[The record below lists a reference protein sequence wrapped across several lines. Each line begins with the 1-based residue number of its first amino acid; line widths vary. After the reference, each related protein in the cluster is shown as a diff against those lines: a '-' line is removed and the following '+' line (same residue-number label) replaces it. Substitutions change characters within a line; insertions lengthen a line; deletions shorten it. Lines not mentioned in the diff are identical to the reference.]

1 MAQNDTPRK
10 ALVLAGGGARG
21 SYQVGVWRA
30 LTELGWNPQ
39 IITGTSVGSLNGAMF
54 ALDLYETARDMWTS
68 IRSQDVMEL
77 PEETRNLT
85 ELHQFLRDVVRAG
98 GMDVTPLEE
107 IVERVLDE
115 DALRASPIR
124 FWLVTVE
131 KRGLKPRELPLEEI
145 PKGKVKDY
153 LLASAACFPALRAK
167 QIDGVQFLDGGYRDN
182 MPTGLAQKMGAEE
195 LVCVDLEGVGI
206 TLPNRTGLPTTMV
219 RSYWELGDILH
230 FDPDTARRNIELGY
244 YDTLR
249 AFGRLRGKHELT
261 GAQGHIEVA
270 VVAEGLVGPEE
281 LGGQRATAVALVV
294 VDVVVEVD
302 ILAPLGR
309 GAQQRRPCVER
320 LPAAPSLQGGHV
332 VHGLA
337 DGRLDEGQGVGVR
350 LRQRCRLSLKHREG
364 HIIEDEVIERGPHR
378 RYAAGPRDGSAA
390 DVDRHRRAQVGREHH
405 RPADAVA
412 VERDPARRSGPI
424 PGGHDLVPG
433 VGGDLAHGQV
443 QPGDEAVDSRGGTH
457 DQGQR
462 ARLAQHADAV
472 FPACIEE
479 PLWPGSGPHVAFDCE
494 AHSAVGCLEVAPAQ
508 VVQVSAE
515 LGDLRP

>member
-124 FWLVTVE
+124 FGLVTVE

-182 MPTGLAQKMGAEE
+182 MPTALAQKMGAEE

-249 AFGRLRGKHELT
+249 AFGRLRGC
-261 GAQGHIEVA
+261 AY
-270 VVAEGLVGPEE
+270 
-281 LGGQRATAVALVV
+281 AVAKNEQTAQDAAAFRQRFDAVQKAVKAKYPVTLTA
-294 VDVVVEVD
+294 DLALKLANMQDAE
-302 ILAPLGR
+302 LAPL
-309 GAQQRRPCVER
+309 E
-320 LPAAPSLQGGHV
+320 AA
-332 VHGLA
+332 A
-337 DGRLDEGQGVGVR
+337 EDVGVDPTR
-350 LRQRCRLSLKHREG
+350 YYTVETLAKAFLETCDRTRIEG
-364 HIIEDEVIERGPHR
+364 
-378 RYAAGPRDGSAA
+378 
-390 DVDRHRRAQVGREHH
+390 
-405 RPADAVA
+405 
-412 VERDPARRSGPI
+412 
-424 PGGHDLVPG
+424 
-433 VGGDLAHGQV
+433 
-443 QPGDEAVDSRGGTH
+443 
-457 DQGQR
+457 
-462 ARLAQHADAV
+462 
-472 FPACIEE
+472 FE
-479 PLWPGSGPHVAFDCE
+479 PLFEGSGNAAQAAWAALLPNTFLQALVCRTLTTPAPT
-494 AHSAVGCLEVAPAQ
+494 EVT
-508 VVQVSAE
+508 E
-515 LGDLRP
+515 E

>member
-1 MAQNDTPRK
+1 MAQNETPKK

-30 LTELGWNPQ
+30 LTELGWHPQ

-77 PEETRNLT
+77 PEETNLT
-85 ELHQFLRDVVRAG
+85 ELHQFLRDIVREG

-124 FWLVTVE
+124 FGLVTVE

-145 PKGKVKDY
+145 PEGKVKDY

-182 MPTGLAQKMGAEE
+182 MPTALAQKMGAEE

-230 FDPDTARRNIELGY
+230 FDPDTAKRNIELGY

-249 AFGRLRGKHELT
+249 AFGRVRGCAYAVDNGPDSSADAAAFRARFDAVQKAVREKYPVTLT
-261 GAQGHIEVA
+261 ADA
-270 VVAEGLVGPEE
+270 ALLLARMKDAE
-281 LGGQRATAVALVV
+281 
-294 VDVVVEVD
+294 
-302 ILAPLGR
+302 LAPLETV
-309 GAQQRRPCVER
+309 AE
-320 LPAAPSLQGGHV
+320 
-332 VHGLA
+332 
-337 DGRLDEGQGVGVR
+337 DVGVDPTVYYTTR
-350 LRQRCRLSLKHREG
+350 TLGQAFLDKCDRARM
-364 HIIEDEVIERGPHR
+364 
-378 RYAAGPRDGSAA
+378 AGFAPLFAGSADA
-390 DVDRHRRAQVGREHH
+390 GRAALAALLPNTFLQALVWQALTAPELPEVTEH
-405 RPADAVA
+405 
-412 VERDPARRSGPI
+412 E
-424 PGGHDLVPG
+424 DL
-433 VGGDLAHGQV
+433 
-443 QPGDEAVDSRGGTH
+443 
-457 DQGQR
+457 
-462 ARLAQHADAV
+462 
-472 FPACIEE
+472 
-479 PLWPGSGPHVAFDCE
+479 
-494 AHSAVGCLEVAPAQ
+494 
-508 VVQVSAE
+508 
-515 LGDLRP
+515 

>member
-54 ALDLYETARDMWTS
+54 ALDLYETARDMWIS

-124 FWLVTVE
+124 FGLVTVE

-249 AFGRLRGKHELT
+249 AFGRLRGC
-261 GAQGHIEVA
+261 AY
-270 VVAEGLVGPEE
+270 
-281 LGGQRATAVALVV
+281 AVAKNEQTAQDAAAFRQRFDAVQKAVKAKYPVTLTA
-294 VDVVVEVD
+294 DLALKLANMQDAE
-302 ILAPLGR
+302 LAPL
-309 GAQQRRPCVER
+309 E
-320 LPAAPSLQGGHV
+320 AA
-332 VHGLA
+332 A
-337 DGRLDEGQGVGVR
+337 EDVGVDPTR
-350 LRQRCRLSLKHREG
+350 YYTVETLAKAFLETCDRTRIEG
-364 HIIEDEVIERGPHR
+364 
-378 RYAAGPRDGSAA
+378 
-390 DVDRHRRAQVGREHH
+390 
-405 RPADAVA
+405 
-412 VERDPARRSGPI
+412 
-424 PGGHDLVPG
+424 
-433 VGGDLAHGQV
+433 
-443 QPGDEAVDSRGGTH
+443 
-457 DQGQR
+457 
-462 ARLAQHADAV
+462 
-472 FPACIEE
+472 FE
-479 PLWPGSGPHVAFDCE
+479 PLFEGSGNAAQAAWAALLPNTFLQALVFRTLTTPAPT
-494 AHSAVGCLEVAPAQ
+494 EVT
-508 VVQVSAE
+508 E
-515 LGDLRP
+515 E

>member
-1 MAQNDTPRK
+1 MAQNDTPRR

-124 FWLVTVE
+124 FGLVTVE
-131 KRGLKPRELPLEEI
+131 KRGLKTRELPLEEI

-182 MPTGLAQKMGAEE
+182 MPTALAQKMGAEE

-249 AFGRLRGKHELT
+249 AFGRLRGC
-261 GAQGHIEVA
+261 AY
-270 VVAEGLVGPEE
+270 
-281 LGGQRATAVALVV
+281 AVAKNEQTAQDAAAFRQRFDAVQKAVKAKYPVTLTA
-294 VDVVVEVD
+294 DLALKLANMQDAE
-302 ILAPLGR
+302 LAPL
-309 GAQQRRPCVER
+309 E
-320 LPAAPSLQGGHV
+320 AA
-332 VHGLA
+332 A
-337 DGRLDEGQGVGVR
+337 EDVGVDPTR
-350 LRQRCRLSLKHREG
+350 YYTVETLAKAFLETCDRTRIEG
-364 HIIEDEVIERGPHR
+364 
-378 RYAAGPRDGSAA
+378 
-390 DVDRHRRAQVGREHH
+390 
-405 RPADAVA
+405 
-412 VERDPARRSGPI
+412 
-424 PGGHDLVPG
+424 
-433 VGGDLAHGQV
+433 
-443 QPGDEAVDSRGGTH
+443 
-457 DQGQR
+457 
-462 ARLAQHADAV
+462 
-472 FPACIEE
+472 FE
-479 PLWPGSGPHVAFDCE
+479 PLFEGSGNAAQAAWAALLPNTFLQALVFRT
-494 AHSAVGCLEVAPAQ
+494 LTAPAPTE
-508 VVQVSAE
+508 VTE
-515 LGDLRP
+515 E

>member
-124 FWLVTVE
+124 FGLVTVE

-249 AFGRLRGKHELT
+249 AFGRLRGC
-261 GAQGHIEVA
+261 AY
-270 VVAEGLVGPEE
+270 
-281 LGGQRATAVALVV
+281 AVAKNEQTAQDAAAFRQRFDAVQKAVKAKYPVTLTA
-294 VDVVVEVD
+294 DLALKLANMQDAE
-302 ILAPLGR
+302 LAPL
-309 GAQQRRPCVER
+309 E
-320 LPAAPSLQGGHV
+320 AA
-332 VHGLA
+332 A
-337 DGRLDEGQGVGVR
+337 EDVGVDPTR
-350 LRQRCRLSLKHREG
+350 YYTVETLAKAFLETCDRTRIEG
-364 HIIEDEVIERGPHR
+364 
-378 RYAAGPRDGSAA
+378 
-390 DVDRHRRAQVGREHH
+390 
-405 RPADAVA
+405 
-412 VERDPARRSGPI
+412 
-424 PGGHDLVPG
+424 
-433 VGGDLAHGQV
+433 
-443 QPGDEAVDSRGGTH
+443 
-457 DQGQR
+457 
-462 ARLAQHADAV
+462 
-472 FPACIEE
+472 FE
-479 PLWPGSGPHVAFDCE
+479 PLFEGSGNAAQAAWAALLPNTFLQALVFRTLTAPTPT
-494 AHSAVGCLEVAPAQ
+494 EVT
-508 VVQVSAE
+508 E
-515 LGDLRP
+515 E

>member
-124 FWLVTVE
+124 FGLVTVE
-131 KRGLKPRELPLEEI
+131 KRGLKPRELPLEKI

-182 MPTGLAQKMGAEE
+182 MPTALAQKMGAEE

-249 AFGRLRGKHELT
+249 AFGRLRGC
-261 GAQGHIEVA
+261 AY
-270 VVAEGLVGPEE
+270 
-281 LGGQRATAVALVV
+281 AVAKNEQTAQDAAAFRQRF
-294 VDVVVEVD
+294 DVVQKAVKAKYPVTLTADLALKLANMQDAE
-302 ILAPLGR
+302 LAPL
-309 GAQQRRPCVER
+309 E
-320 LPAAPSLQGGHV
+320 AA
-332 VHGLA
+332 A
-337 DGRLDEGQGVGVR
+337 EDVGVDPTR
-350 LRQRCRLSLKHREG
+350 YYTVETLAKAFLETCDRTRIEG
-364 HIIEDEVIERGPHR
+364 
-378 RYAAGPRDGSAA
+378 
-390 DVDRHRRAQVGREHH
+390 
-405 RPADAVA
+405 
-412 VERDPARRSGPI
+412 
-424 PGGHDLVPG
+424 
-433 VGGDLAHGQV
+433 
-443 QPGDEAVDSRGGTH
+443 
-457 DQGQR
+457 
-462 ARLAQHADAV
+462 
-472 FPACIEE
+472 FE
-479 PLWPGSGPHVAFDCE
+479 PLFEGSGNAAQAAWAALLPNTFLQALVCRT
-494 AHSAVGCLEVAPAQ
+494 LTAPAPTE
-508 VVQVSAE
+508 VTE
-515 LGDLRP
+515 E

>member
-39 IITGTSVGSLNGAMF
+39 LITGTSVGSLNGAMF

-124 FWLVTVE
+124 FGLVTVE

-249 AFGRLRGKHELT
+249 AFGRLRGC
-261 GAQGHIEVA
+261 AY
-270 VVAEGLVGPEE
+270 
-281 LGGQRATAVALVV
+281 AVAKNEQTAQDAAAFRQRFDAVQKAVKAKYPVTLTA
-294 VDVVVEVD
+294 DLALKLANMQDAE
-302 ILAPLGR
+302 LAPL
-309 GAQQRRPCVER
+309 E
-320 LPAAPSLQGGHV
+320 AA
-332 VHGLA
+332 A
-337 DGRLDEGQGVGVR
+337 EDVGVDPTR
-350 LRQRCRLSLKHREG
+350 YYTVETLAKAFLETCDRTRIEG
-364 HIIEDEVIERGPHR
+364 
-378 RYAAGPRDGSAA
+378 
-390 DVDRHRRAQVGREHH
+390 
-405 RPADAVA
+405 
-412 VERDPARRSGPI
+412 
-424 PGGHDLVPG
+424 
-433 VGGDLAHGQV
+433 
-443 QPGDEAVDSRGGTH
+443 
-457 DQGQR
+457 
-462 ARLAQHADAV
+462 
-472 FPACIEE
+472 FE
-479 PLWPGSGPHVAFDCE
+479 PLFEGSGNAAQAAWAALLPNTFLQALVCRTLTVPAPM
-494 AHSAVGCLEVAPAQ
+494 EVT
-508 VVQVSAE
+508 E
-515 LGDLRP
+515 G

>member
-124 FWLVTVE
+124 FGLVTVE

-249 AFGRLRGKHELT
+249 AFGRLRGC
-261 GAQGHIEVA
+261 AY
-270 VVAEGLVGPEE
+270 
-281 LGGQRATAVALVV
+281 AVAKNKQTVQDAAAFRQRFDAVQKAVKAKYPVTLTA
-294 VDVVVEVD
+294 DLALKLANMQDAE
-302 ILAPLGR
+302 LAPL
-309 GAQQRRPCVER
+309 E
-320 LPAAPSLQGGHV
+320 AA
-332 VHGLA
+332 A
-337 DGRLDEGQGVGVR
+337 EDVGVDPTR
-350 LRQRCRLSLKHREG
+350 YYTVETLAKAFLETCDRTRIEG
-364 HIIEDEVIERGPHR
+364 
-378 RYAAGPRDGSAA
+378 
-390 DVDRHRRAQVGREHH
+390 
-405 RPADAVA
+405 
-412 VERDPARRSGPI
+412 
-424 PGGHDLVPG
+424 
-433 VGGDLAHGQV
+433 
-443 QPGDEAVDSRGGTH
+443 
-457 DQGQR
+457 
-462 ARLAQHADAV
+462 
-472 FPACIEE
+472 FE
-479 PLWPGSGPHVAFDCE
+479 PLFEGSGNAAQAAWAALLPNTFLQALVFRTLTTPAPT
-494 AHSAVGCLEVAPAQ
+494 EVT
-508 VVQVSAE
+508 E
-515 LGDLRP
+515 E

>member
-54 ALDLYETARDMWTS
+54 VLDLYETARDMWTS

-124 FWLVTVE
+124 FGLVTVE

-182 MPTGLAQKMGAEE
+182 MPTALAQKMGAEE

-249 AFGRLRGKHELT
+249 AFGRLRGC
-261 GAQGHIEVA
+261 AY
-270 VVAEGLVGPEE
+270 
-281 LGGQRATAVALVV
+281 AVAKNEQTAQDAAAFRQRFDAVQKAVKAKYPVTLTA
-294 VDVVVEVD
+294 DLALKLANMQDAE
-302 ILAPLGR
+302 LAPL
-309 GAQQRRPCVER
+309 E
-320 LPAAPSLQGGHV
+320 AA
-332 VHGLA
+332 A
-337 DGRLDEGQGVGVR
+337 EDVGVDPTR
-350 LRQRCRLSLKHREG
+350 YYTVETLAKAFLETCDRTRIEG
-364 HIIEDEVIERGPHR
+364 
-378 RYAAGPRDGSAA
+378 
-390 DVDRHRRAQVGREHH
+390 
-405 RPADAVA
+405 
-412 VERDPARRSGPI
+412 
-424 PGGHDLVPG
+424 
-433 VGGDLAHGQV
+433 
-443 QPGDEAVDSRGGTH
+443 
-457 DQGQR
+457 
-462 ARLAQHADAV
+462 
-472 FPACIEE
+472 FE
-479 PLWPGSGPHVAFDCE
+479 PLFEGSGNAAQAAWAALLPNTFLQALVCRT
-494 AHSAVGCLEVAPAQ
+494 LTAPAPTE
-508 VVQVSAE
+508 VTE
-515 LGDLRP
+515 E

>member
-124 FWLVTVE
+124 FGLVTVE

-182 MPTGLAQKMGAEE
+182 MPTALAQKMGAEE

-249 AFGRLRGKHELT
+249 AFGRLRGC
-261 GAQGHIEVA
+261 AY
-270 VVAEGLVGPEE
+270 
-281 LGGQRATAVALVV
+281 AVAKNEQTAQDAAAFRQRFDAVQKAVKAKYPVTLTA
-294 VDVVVEVD
+294 DLALKLANMQDAE
-302 ILAPLGR
+302 LAPL
-309 GAQQRRPCVER
+309 E
-320 LPAAPSLQGGHV
+320 AA
-332 VHGLA
+332 A
-337 DGRLDEGQGVGVR
+337 EDVGVDPTR
-350 LRQRCRLSLKHREG
+350 YYTVETLAKAFLETCDRTRIEG
-364 HIIEDEVIERGPHR
+364 
-378 RYAAGPRDGSAA
+378 
-390 DVDRHRRAQVGREHH
+390 
-405 RPADAVA
+405 
-412 VERDPARRSGPI
+412 
-424 PGGHDLVPG
+424 
-433 VGGDLAHGQV
+433 
-443 QPGDEAVDSRGGTH
+443 
-457 DQGQR
+457 
-462 ARLAQHADAV
+462 
-472 FPACIEE
+472 FE
-479 PLWPGSGPHVAFDCE
+479 PLFEGSGNAAQAAWAALLPNTFLQALVCRT
-494 AHSAVGCLEVAPAQ
+494 LTAPAPTE
-508 VVQVSAE
+508 VTE
-515 LGDLRP
+515 E

>member
-124 FWLVTVE
+124 FGLVTVE

-182 MPTGLAQKMGAEE
+182 MPTALAQKMGAEE

-249 AFGRLRGKHELT
+249 AFGRLRGC
-261 GAQGHIEVA
+261 AY
-270 VVAEGLVGPEE
+270 
-281 LGGQRATAVALVV
+281 AVAKNEQTAQDAAAFRQRF
-294 VDVVVEVD
+294 DVVQKAVKAKYPVTLTADLALKLANMQDAE
-302 ILAPLGR
+302 LAPL
-309 GAQQRRPCVER
+309 E
-320 LPAAPSLQGGHV
+320 AA
-332 VHGLA
+332 A
-337 DGRLDEGQGVGVR
+337 EDVGVDPTR
-350 LRQRCRLSLKHREG
+350 YYTVETLAKAFLETCDRTRIEG
-364 HIIEDEVIERGPHR
+364 
-378 RYAAGPRDGSAA
+378 
-390 DVDRHRRAQVGREHH
+390 
-405 RPADAVA
+405 
-412 VERDPARRSGPI
+412 
-424 PGGHDLVPG
+424 
-433 VGGDLAHGQV
+433 
-443 QPGDEAVDSRGGTH
+443 
-457 DQGQR
+457 
-462 ARLAQHADAV
+462 
-472 FPACIEE
+472 FE
-479 PLWPGSGPHVAFDCE
+479 PLFEGSGNAAQAAWAALLPNTFLQALVFRTLTTPA
-494 AHSAVGCLEVAPAQ
+494 LTEVT
-508 VVQVSAE
+508 E
-515 LGDLRP
+515 E

>member
-124 FWLVTVE
+124 FGLVTVE

-249 AFGRLRGKHELT
+249 AFGRLRGC
-261 GAQGHIEVA
+261 AY
-270 VVAEGLVGPEE
+270 
-281 LGGQRATAVALVV
+281 AVAKNEQTAQDAAAFRQRFDAVQKAVKAKYPVTLTA
-294 VDVVVEVD
+294 DLALKLANMQDAE
-302 ILAPLGR
+302 LAPL
-309 GAQQRRPCVER
+309 E
-320 LPAAPSLQGGHV
+320 AA
-332 VHGLA
+332 A
-337 DGRLDEGQGVGVR
+337 EDVGVDPTR
-350 LRQRCRLSLKHREG
+350 YYTVETLAKAFLETCDRNRIEG
-364 HIIEDEVIERGPHR
+364 
-378 RYAAGPRDGSAA
+378 
-390 DVDRHRRAQVGREHH
+390 
-405 RPADAVA
+405 
-412 VERDPARRSGPI
+412 
-424 PGGHDLVPG
+424 
-433 VGGDLAHGQV
+433 
-443 QPGDEAVDSRGGTH
+443 
-457 DQGQR
+457 
-462 ARLAQHADAV
+462 
-472 FPACIEE
+472 FE
-479 PLWPGSGPHVAFDCE
+479 PLFEGSGNAAQAAWAALLPNTFLQALVFRTLTA
-494 AHSAVGCLEVAPAQ
+494 SASTEVT
-508 VVQVSAE
+508 E
-515 LGDLRP
+515 E

>member
-124 FWLVTVE
+124 FGLVTVE

-249 AFGRLRGKHELT
+249 AFGRLRGC
-261 GAQGHIEVA
+261 AY
-270 VVAEGLVGPEE
+270 
-281 LGGQRATAVALVV
+281 AVAKNEQTAQDAAAFRQRFDAVQKAVKAKYPVTLTA
-294 VDVVVEVD
+294 DLALKLANMQDAE
-302 ILAPLGR
+302 LAPL
-309 GAQQRRPCVER
+309 E
-320 LPAAPSLQGGHV
+320 AA
-332 VHGLA
+332 A
-337 DGRLDEGQGVGVR
+337 EDVGVDPTR
-350 LRQRCRLSLKHREG
+350 YYTVETLAKAFLETCDRNRIEG
-364 HIIEDEVIERGPHR
+364 
-378 RYAAGPRDGSAA
+378 
-390 DVDRHRRAQVGREHH
+390 
-405 RPADAVA
+405 
-412 VERDPARRSGPI
+412 
-424 PGGHDLVPG
+424 
-433 VGGDLAHGQV
+433 
-443 QPGDEAVDSRGGTH
+443 
-457 DQGQR
+457 
-462 ARLAQHADAV
+462 
-472 FPACIEE
+472 FE
-479 PLWPGSGPHVAFDCE
+479 PLFEGSGNAAQAAWAALLPNTFLQALVCRTLTA
-494 AHSAVGCLEVAPAQ
+494 SAPTEVT
-508 VVQVSAE
+508 E
-515 LGDLRP
+515 E

>member
-124 FWLVTVE
+124 FGLVTVE

-182 MPTGLAQKMGAEE
+182 MPTALAQKMGAEE

-249 AFGRLRGKHELT
+249 AFGRLRGC
-261 GAQGHIEVA
+261 AY
-270 VVAEGLVGPEE
+270 
-281 LGGQRATAVALVV
+281 AVAKNEQTAQDAAAFRQRFDAVQKAVKAKYPVTLTA
-294 VDVVVEVD
+294 DLALKLANMQDAE
-302 ILAPLGR
+302 LAPL
-309 GAQQRRPCVER
+309 E
-320 LPAAPSLQGGHV
+320 AA
-332 VHGLA
+332 A
-337 DGRLDEGQGVGVR
+337 EDVGVDPTR
-350 LRQRCRLSLKHREG
+350 YYTVETLAKAFLETCDRTRIEG
-364 HIIEDEVIERGPHR
+364 
-378 RYAAGPRDGSAA
+378 
-390 DVDRHRRAQVGREHH
+390 
-405 RPADAVA
+405 
-412 VERDPARRSGPI
+412 
-424 PGGHDLVPG
+424 
-433 VGGDLAHGQV
+433 
-443 QPGDEAVDSRGGTH
+443 
-457 DQGQR
+457 
-462 ARLAQHADAV
+462 
-472 FPACIEE
+472 FE
-479 PLWPGSGPHVAFDCE
+479 PLFEGSGNAAQAAWAALLPNTFLQALVCRTLTA
-494 AHSAVGCLEVAPAQ
+494 SAPTEVT
-508 VVQVSAE
+508 E
-515 LGDLRP
+515 E

>member
-124 FWLVTVE
+124 FGLVTVE

-182 MPTGLAQKMGAEE
+182 MPTALAQKMGAEE

-206 TLPNRTGLPTTMV
+206 TLPNRTGLPTTMI

-249 AFGRLRGKHELT
+249 AFGRLRGC
-261 GAQGHIEVA
+261 AY
-270 VVAEGLVGPEE
+270 
-281 LGGQRATAVALVV
+281 AVAKNEQTAQDAAAFRQRFDAVQKAVKAKYPVTLTA
-294 VDVVVEVD
+294 DLALKLANMQDAE
-302 ILAPLGR
+302 LAPL
-309 GAQQRRPCVER
+309 E
-320 LPAAPSLQGGHV
+320 AA
-332 VHGLA
+332 A
-337 DGRLDEGQGVGVR
+337 EDVGVDPTR
-350 LRQRCRLSLKHREG
+350 YYTVETLAKAFLETCDRTRIEG
-364 HIIEDEVIERGPHR
+364 
-378 RYAAGPRDGSAA
+378 
-390 DVDRHRRAQVGREHH
+390 
-405 RPADAVA
+405 
-412 VERDPARRSGPI
+412 
-424 PGGHDLVPG
+424 
-433 VGGDLAHGQV
+433 
-443 QPGDEAVDSRGGTH
+443 
-457 DQGQR
+457 
-462 ARLAQHADAV
+462 
-472 FPACIEE
+472 FE
-479 PLWPGSGPHVAFDCE
+479 PLFEGSGNAAQAAWAALLPNTFLQALVCRTLTVPA
-494 AHSAVGCLEVAPAQ
+494 STEVT
-508 VVQVSAE
+508 E
-515 LGDLRP
+515 E

>member
-124 FWLVTVE
+124 FGLVTVE

-182 MPTGLAQKMGAEE
+182 MPTALAQKMGAEE

-230 FDPDTARRNIELGY
+230 FDPDIARRNIELGY

-249 AFGRLRGKHELT
+249 AFGRLRGC
-261 GAQGHIEVA
+261 AY
-270 VVAEGLVGPEE
+270 
-281 LGGQRATAVALVV
+281 AVAKTEQTAQDAAAFRQRFDAVQKAVKAKYPVTLTA
-294 VDVVVEVD
+294 DLALKLANMQDAE
-302 ILAPLGR
+302 LAPL
-309 GAQQRRPCVER
+309 E
-320 LPAAPSLQGGHV
+320 AA
-332 VHGLA
+332 A
-337 DGRLDEGQGVGVR
+337 EDVGVDPTR
-350 LRQRCRLSLKHREG
+350 YYTVETLAKAFLETCDRNRIEG
-364 HIIEDEVIERGPHR
+364 
-378 RYAAGPRDGSAA
+378 
-390 DVDRHRRAQVGREHH
+390 
-405 RPADAVA
+405 
-412 VERDPARRSGPI
+412 
-424 PGGHDLVPG
+424 
-433 VGGDLAHGQV
+433 
-443 QPGDEAVDSRGGTH
+443 
-457 DQGQR
+457 
-462 ARLAQHADAV
+462 
-472 FPACIEE
+472 FE
-479 PLWPGSGPHVAFDCE
+479 PLFEGSGNAAQAAWAALLPNTFLQALVCRALTTP
-494 AHSAVGCLEVAPAQ
+494 APTEVT
-508 VVQVSAE
+508 E
-515 LGDLRP
+515 E

>member
-124 FWLVTVE
+124 FGLVTVE

-249 AFGRLRGKHELT
+249 AFGRLRGC
-261 GAQGHIEVA
+261 AY
-270 VVAEGLVGPEE
+270 
-281 LGGQRATAVALVV
+281 AVAKNEQTAQDAAAFRQRFDTVQKAVKAKYPVTLTA
-294 VDVVVEVD
+294 DLALKLANMQDAE
-302 ILAPLGR
+302 LAPL
-309 GAQQRRPCVER
+309 E
-320 LPAAPSLQGGHV
+320 AA
-332 VHGLA
+332 A
-337 DGRLDEGQGVGVR
+337 EDVGVDPTR
-350 LRQRCRLSLKHREG
+350 YYTVETLAKAFLETCDRTRIEG
-364 HIIEDEVIERGPHR
+364 
-378 RYAAGPRDGSAA
+378 
-390 DVDRHRRAQVGREHH
+390 
-405 RPADAVA
+405 
-412 VERDPARRSGPI
+412 
-424 PGGHDLVPG
+424 
-433 VGGDLAHGQV
+433 
-443 QPGDEAVDSRGGTH
+443 
-457 DQGQR
+457 
-462 ARLAQHADAV
+462 
-472 FPACIEE
+472 FE
-479 PLWPGSGPHVAFDCE
+479 PLFEGSGNAAQAAWAALLPNTFLQALVFRTLTTPAPT
-494 AHSAVGCLEVAPAQ
+494 EVT
-508 VVQVSAE
+508 E
-515 LGDLRP
+515 E

>member
-54 ALDLYETARDMWTS
+54 ARDLYETARDMWTS

-124 FWLVTVE
+124 FGLVTVE

-249 AFGRLRGKHELT
+249 AFGRLRGC
-261 GAQGHIEVA
+261 AY
-270 VVAEGLVGPEE
+270 
-281 LGGQRATAVALVV
+281 AVAKNEQTAQDAAAFRQRFDAVQKAVKAKYPVTLTA
-294 VDVVVEVD
+294 DLALKLANMQDAE
-302 ILAPLGR
+302 LAPL
-309 GAQQRRPCVER
+309 E
-320 LPAAPSLQGGHV
+320 AA
-332 VHGLA
+332 A
-337 DGRLDEGQGVGVR
+337 EDVGVDPTR
-350 LRQRCRLSLKHREG
+350 YYTVETLAKAFLETCDRTRIEG
-364 HIIEDEVIERGPHR
+364 
-378 RYAAGPRDGSAA
+378 
-390 DVDRHRRAQVGREHH
+390 
-405 RPADAVA
+405 
-412 VERDPARRSGPI
+412 
-424 PGGHDLVPG
+424 
-433 VGGDLAHGQV
+433 
-443 QPGDEAVDSRGGTH
+443 
-457 DQGQR
+457 
-462 ARLAQHADAV
+462 
-472 FPACIEE
+472 FE
-479 PLWPGSGPHVAFDCE
+479 PLFEGSGNAAQAAWAALLPNTFLQALVFRTLTTPAPT
-494 AHSAVGCLEVAPAQ
+494 EVT
-508 VVQVSAE
+508 E
-515 LGDLRP
+515 E

>member
-68 IRSQDVMEL
+68 IRIQDVMEL

-124 FWLVTVE
+124 FGLVTVE

-249 AFGRLRGKHELT
+249 AFGRLRGC
-261 GAQGHIEVA
+261 AY
-270 VVAEGLVGPEE
+270 
-281 LGGQRATAVALVV
+281 AVAKTEQTAQDAAAFRQRFDAVQKAVKAKYPVTLTA
-294 VDVVVEVD
+294 DLALKLANMQDAE
-302 ILAPLGR
+302 LAPL
-309 GAQQRRPCVER
+309 E
-320 LPAAPSLQGGHV
+320 AA
-332 VHGLA
+332 A
-337 DGRLDEGQGVGVR
+337 EDVGVDPTR
-350 LRQRCRLSLKHREG
+350 YYTVETLAKAFLETCDRNRIEG
-364 HIIEDEVIERGPHR
+364 
-378 RYAAGPRDGSAA
+378 
-390 DVDRHRRAQVGREHH
+390 
-405 RPADAVA
+405 
-412 VERDPARRSGPI
+412 
-424 PGGHDLVPG
+424 
-433 VGGDLAHGQV
+433 
-443 QPGDEAVDSRGGTH
+443 
-457 DQGQR
+457 
-462 ARLAQHADAV
+462 
-472 FPACIEE
+472 FE
-479 PLWPGSGPHVAFDCE
+479 PLFEGSGNAAQAAWAALLPNTFLQALVFRT
-494 AHSAVGCLEVAPAQ
+494 LTAPAPTE
-508 VVQVSAE
+508 VTE
-515 LGDLRP
+515 E

>member
-1 MAQNDTPRK
+1 MTQNDTPRK

-124 FWLVTVE
+124 FGLVTVE

-249 AFGRLRGKHELT
+249 AFGRLRGC
-261 GAQGHIEVA
+261 AY
-270 VVAEGLVGPEE
+270 
-281 LGGQRATAVALVV
+281 AVAKNEQTAQDAAAFRQRFDAVQKAVKAKYPVTLTA
-294 VDVVVEVD
+294 DLALKLANMQDAE
-302 ILAPLGR
+302 LAPL
-309 GAQQRRPCVER
+309 E
-320 LPAAPSLQGGHV
+320 AA
-332 VHGLA
+332 A
-337 DGRLDEGQGVGVR
+337 EDVGVDPTR
-350 LRQRCRLSLKHREG
+350 YYTVETLAKAFLETCDRTRIEG
-364 HIIEDEVIERGPHR
+364 
-378 RYAAGPRDGSAA
+378 
-390 DVDRHRRAQVGREHH
+390 
-405 RPADAVA
+405 
-412 VERDPARRSGPI
+412 
-424 PGGHDLVPG
+424 
-433 VGGDLAHGQV
+433 
-443 QPGDEAVDSRGGTH
+443 
-457 DQGQR
+457 
-462 ARLAQHADAV
+462 
-472 FPACIEE
+472 FE
-479 PLWPGSGPHVAFDCE
+479 PLFEGSGNAAQAAWAALLPNTFLQALVCRT
-494 AHSAVGCLEVAPAQ
+494 LTAPAPTE
-508 VVQVSAE
+508 VTE
-515 LGDLRP
+515 E